1 MDKVVTADVLYQSY
15 RSFAYVF
22 IFPRAE
28 RHLVAQVHDE
38 RIHAVSF
45 EGDGYG
51 LAFRDHLSDLFHH
64 YGFVYGFCLCHP
76 CKSTDIFA
84 IFECLWEIVSN
95 I

>member
-1 MDKVVTADVLYQSY
+1 MDEVVAIYVLDKSHS
-15 RSFAYVF
+15 SFAYFFV
-22 IFPRAE
+22 FPRAE